1 MIKAFPYEDN
11 TRDDYNELIEDY
23 RKGIFKYAGIAIFM
37 FGNKK
42 VNNKTILADG
52 VYKEFQIAKQSNA
65 YIIPIGSTGYV
76 ARKIWNEVFLNI
88 NDYPYLKKQAK
99 VLQDCTE
106 PQKVIDAI
114 ISVLETI
121 KAIF

>member
-1 MIKAFPYEDN
+1 MNLLKI
-11 TRDDYNELIEDY
+11 IEREY
-23 RKGIFKYAGIAIFM
+23 FKYAGIAIFM

>member
-1 MIKAFPYEDN
+1 MKLKLFFFNITVLFFILSCVSLPEGFSIKSEVYNADNVKFFHDLNYE
-11 TRDDYNELIEDY
+11 
-23 RKGIFKYAGIAIFM
+23 K
-37 FGNKK
+37 
-42 VNNKTILADG
+42 DG
-52 VYKEFQIAKQSNA
+52 KRVFE
-65 YIIPIGSTGYV
+65 
-76 ARKIWNEVFLNI
+76 RKIWNEVFLNI